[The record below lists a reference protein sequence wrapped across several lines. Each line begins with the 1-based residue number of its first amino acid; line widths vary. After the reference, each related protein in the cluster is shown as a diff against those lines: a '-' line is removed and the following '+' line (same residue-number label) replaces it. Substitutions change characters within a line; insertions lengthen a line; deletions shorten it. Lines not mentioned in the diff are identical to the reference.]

1 MDHLVQFTISI
12 DDAHIAQMVEKNAS
26 KALEDK
32 ILTIVK
38 KQICNDGS
46 YYDSQLYKQAL
57 DCYKEVLERYK
68 DEIIAAAAKDIA
80 DRVMRSKKMKD
91 RIAEETKNG

>member
-12 DDAHIAQMVEKNAS
+12 DDAHIAQMVENNAS
-26 KALEDK
+26 KVLEER
-32 ILTIVK
+32 ILKTVK
-38 KQICNDGS
+38 QQLDGS
-46 YYDSQLYKQAL
+46 DGYFYNGLNAQAM

-80 DRVMRSKKMKD
+80 DRVMKSKKMRD
-91 RIAEETKNG
+91 RIVEEVTE

>member
-26 KALEDK
+26 KVLEDK

-46 YYDSQLYKQAL
+46 YFDSCMYKQAL

-80 DRVMRSKKMKD
+80 DRVMKSKKMRD
-91 RIAEETKNG
+91 RIVEETKNA